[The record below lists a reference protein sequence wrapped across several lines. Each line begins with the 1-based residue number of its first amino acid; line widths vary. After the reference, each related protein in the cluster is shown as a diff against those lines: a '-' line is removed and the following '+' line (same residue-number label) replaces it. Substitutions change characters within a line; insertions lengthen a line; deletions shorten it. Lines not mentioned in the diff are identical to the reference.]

1 MRCFS
6 KKRATFSFG
15 IRIPYCFLLL
25 RVGKCAVRTVTEADL
40 QLIVVIKGMEVGA
53 VILVIG
59 ETHISFRF
67 ETPS

>member
-1 MRCFS
+1 MR
-6 KKRATFSFG
+6 
-15 IRIPYCFLLL
+15 
-25 RVGKCAVRTVTEADL
+25 KCAVRTVTEADL

-59 ETHISFRF
+59 ETHISLRF

>member
-25 RVGKCAVRTVTEADL
+25 RARTCAVRIVAEADL
-40 QLIVVIKGMEVGA
+40 QLIVVIKEMEVGA
-53 VILVIG
+53 VILVVG